1 MCRKAARRR
10 QFERLKP
17 EFGEAPVT
25 LYMYMWRLA
34 TLVAEKENLYGP
46 IRSIEGW
53 HFVGLNR
60 YLLASALIIRLDYGS
75 EL

>member
-10 QFERLKP
+10 QFDRLKP

-25 LYMYMWRLA
+25 LYMYVWRLA
-34 TLVAEKENLYGP
+34 ALVAEKEKP
-46 IRSIEGW
+46 IRADSLEGW
-53 HFVGLNR
+53 HFFGLNR
-60 YLLASALIIRLDYGS
+60 YLLASVLIIRLDYGS